1 MWFFKLSLIHIW
13 LLEIADRTNR
23 RVTQQGTRLDA
34 HERELAGHRQVAR
47 TVVGHTGDISRI
59 DERLTEIN
67 TGLEHASGR
76 AEMAATAAVGAHDRL
91 DGHENRINGL
101 ENQFDGGFNWIFW
114 GGISAIGFVAN
125 MLFWRVMIYG
135 ANWHPW
141 LGNSDAPGY
150 DAERFQQ
157 HHASEL
163 NAHWWILVLV
173 FTGVISGIAWIVLSL
188 LDHRDRENNN
198 ADGSAEPANVAQTDP
213 VNPTNTAPIEAPEPP
228 PAVDQPTSVFTPS
241 QQVAAQQ

>member
-1 MWFFKLSLIHIW
+1 MTTSDDAVTRR

-34 HERELAGHRQVAR
+34 HARELAGHRQVAR
-47 TVVGHTGDISRI
+47 TVVANKADISKVKA
-59 DERLTEIN
+59 RLVEIN
-67 TGLEHASGR
+67 ETAEDAKATAQMAASG
-76 AEMAATAAVGAHDRL
+76 AVSAHDRL
-91 DGHENRINGL
+91 DGHESWIKSL
-101 ENQFDGGFNWIFW
+101 ENQLEGKFPWIFW
-114 GGISAIGFVAN
+114 GGISAVTFLVN

-141 LGNSDAPGY
+141 YGNSNSPGY

-198 ADGSAEPANVAQTDP
+198 ADGSAEPSNVAQTDP
-213 VNPTNTAPIEAPEPP
+213 VNPTTAPIEAPEPP
-228 PAVDQPTSVFTPS
+228 PVVDEPTSVFEPD
-241 QQVAAQQ
+241 QQPALR